1 MDVGETD
8 AALAQLEEQIA
19 ALNEQLEEEQ
29 AQNASL
35 EENVDAL
42 TAERDEAQDALAA
55 AQDELAGAQAELTST
70 KDLLDSAQ
78 AELASTKDL
87 LDGAQAEL
95 VSTQTALESA
105 QTDLTNTQTDLENT
119 QATLASTQTDLEN
132 TQATL
137 ASTQEELAQVTA
149 EYQAYLMERTPGE
162 AGSVARLNADNVI
175 TLEDGATGTLN
186 LSNLTQ
192 SENDCEIEITLAQ
205 TGEVLYRSQRLKAG
219 ETLETITLETPLS
232 SGTYDVFVKTHT
244 YAKDTGERI
253 ASLTLPAV
261 IEVP

>member
-1 MDVGETD
+1 M
-8 AALAQLEEQIA
+8 
-19 ALNEQLEEEQ
+19 
-29 AQNASL
+29 
-35 EENVDAL
+35 DAL

-119 QATLASTQTDLEN
+119 QATLASTQTDLENTQATLASTQTDLKN

>member
-1 MDVGETD
+1 MNAQVEEQTASIAASEDD
-8 AALAQLEEQIA
+8 LAALTAERDETAAQLEA
-19 ALNEQLEEEQ
+19 AQ
-29 AQNASL
+29 
-35 EENVDAL
+35 
-42 TAERDEAQDALAA
+42 AERDEAQDALAA
-55 AQDELAGAQAELTST
+55 AQEELAGT
-70 KDLLDSAQ
+70 Q

-95 VSTQTALESA
+95 VSTQTALEGA
-105 QTDLTNTQTDLENT
+105 QTELESTQGELSATQTELTSTQGELEGT

-219 ETLETITLETPLS
+219 ETLETITLETPLP

>member
-1 MDVGETD
+1 
-8 AALAQLEEQIA
+8 
-19 ALNEQLEEEQ
+19 
-29 AQNASL
+29 
-35 EENVDAL
+35 
-42 TAERDEAQDALAA
+42 
-55 AQDELAGAQAELTST
+55 
-70 KDLLDSAQ
+70 
-78 AELASTKDL
+78 
-87 LDGAQAEL
+87 
-95 VSTQTALESA
+95 
-105 QTDLTNTQTDLENT
+105 
-119 QATLASTQTDLEN
+119 
-132 TQATL
+132 
-137 ASTQEELAQVTA
+137 
-149 EYQAYLMERTPGE
+149 MERTPGE

-219 ETLETITLETPLS
+219 ETLETITLETPLP

>member
-1 MDVGETD
+1 MSAWELPTTVDVAGQTFAIRSDFRAVLD
-8 AALAQLEEQIA
+8 ALAAQLEA
-19 ALNEQLEEEQ
+19 AQ
-29 AQNASL
+29 
-35 EENVDAL
+35 
-42 TAERDEAQDALAA
+42 AERDEAQDALAA
-55 AQDELAGAQAELTST
+55 AQEELAGT
-70 KDLLDSAQ
+70 Q

-119 QATLASTQTDLEN
+119 QATLAGTQTDLKN

-253 ASLTLPAV
+253 ASLTLPAI